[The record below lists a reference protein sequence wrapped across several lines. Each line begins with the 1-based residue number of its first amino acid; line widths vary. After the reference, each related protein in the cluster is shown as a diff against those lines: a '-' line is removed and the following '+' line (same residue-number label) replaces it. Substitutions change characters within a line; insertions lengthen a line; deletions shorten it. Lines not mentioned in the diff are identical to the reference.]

1 MFSCKFS
8 YSFLTPRQGTPEGPK
23 SKFSIII
30 TLFLISQSDAEK
42 KRVLPLRGD
51 SDDLGKLRRIHP
63 RQRGSPLGPRLLQDD
78 AASRHRPLIIL
89 LSSLHDVLPRLGAN
103 LERLPMLRNSFRDD
117 D

>member
-8 YSFLTPRQGTPEGPK
+8 YSFLTPGYSEGPK
-23 SKFSIII
+23 SKFSIIA
-30 TLFLISQSDAEK
+30 LFLISQSDSEK
-42 KRVLPLRGD
+42 KRVLPLKGD

-103 LERLPMLRNSFRDD
+103 LERLSMLRNSFRDD